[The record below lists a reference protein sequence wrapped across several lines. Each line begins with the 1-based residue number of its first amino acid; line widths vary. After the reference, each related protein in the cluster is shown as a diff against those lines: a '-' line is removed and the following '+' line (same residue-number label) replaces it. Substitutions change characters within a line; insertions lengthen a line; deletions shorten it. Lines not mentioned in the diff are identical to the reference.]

1 MVAAWDKNVIC
12 YSEPSPSTIIL
23 RSAGINAQASTYKV
37 PRKMVSSIFGASHQ
51 IMHVM
56 VIVAR
61 LVHTFGVL

>member
-1 MVAAWDKNVIC
+1 MVF
-12 YSEPSPSTIIL
+12 
-23 RSAGINAQASTYKV
+23 
-37 PRKMVSSIFGASHQ
+37 SIFGASHQ